1 MSTLILMK
9 ILESSPSRYDRGIKL
24 LLGEKI
30 YSAYNRIITLVKEN
44 DRVLDLGCGTGI
56 LSLLMAK
63 KGAIVK
69 GIDINPD
76 MLEIAESRISEQN
89 LSESIL
95 LEEKGVAELDSEPDG
110 SYDLV
115 TSTLCFSELEHY
127 EIIYSLKH
135 INRILKPKGTFI
147 LVDEVKPKNR
157 LKRIL
162 SNLIRF
168 PLVIITYIL
177 TQNTTKALKN
187 IELDIQ
193 AKEFEI
199 VESKSNRFG
208 TFIEVVCKKRVVKIG
223 Q

>member
-24 LLGEKI
+24 LLGDKI
-30 YSAYNRIITLVKEN
+30 YSAFDRIISKIKM
-44 DRVLDLGCGTGI
+44 DDKVLDIGCGTGI
-56 LSLLMAK
+56 LPIMMAK

-76 MLEIAESRISEQN
+76 MLEIAQTRISEQQ
-89 LSESIL
+89 LSDSIL
-95 LEEKGVAELDSEPDG
+95 LEEKGVAELDSEIDG

-115 TSTLCFSELEHY
+115 TTTLCFSELEDY
-127 EIIYSLKH
+127 EIKYSLNQIH
-135 INRILKPKGTFI
+135 RILKPKGTFI
-147 LVDEVKPKNR
+147 LVDENKPKNP

-162 SNLIRF
+162 SYLIRF

-187 IELDIQ
+187 IESDIQ
-193 AKEFEI
+193 SKGFDI
-199 VESKSNRFG
+199 IESKTNRLG
-208 TFIEVVCKKRVVKIG
+208 SFIEIVCKKGVMKSVH
-223 Q
+223 